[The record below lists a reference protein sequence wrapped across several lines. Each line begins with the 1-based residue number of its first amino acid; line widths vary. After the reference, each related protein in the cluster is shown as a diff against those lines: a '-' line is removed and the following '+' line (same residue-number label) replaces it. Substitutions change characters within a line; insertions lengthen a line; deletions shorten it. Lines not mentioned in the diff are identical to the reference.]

1 MKDKII
7 IFGTGQYWNNRKKY
21 ILNTCDIV
29 CFLDNNPN
37 KWNKKLCNKW
47 INNPDNILNCDFDYV
62 LIMCKSQDEIYKQLI
77 RMGVSTQKIITYKQ
91 YKEIIIKEYYVKYGK
106 KVNAH
111 YDVICISTALNYN
124 GGTMAVIYA
133 VKALKSIGKKVLL
146 CAEDCNEKLLDEL
159 INENIEILIAPSLF
173 AVINDII
180 MSYIEDCEI
189 VMVNVFQMLPVVCQL
204 KGKKPV
210 LWWIHEPEELYK
222 PVLKEFSEYN
232 NKALFDSVNIVAVS
246 RIAQNNFNEYFY
258 NCIKKT
264 LAYSIPDIL
273 TKKEIKYEIQ
283 SKNNRIITFAIIGSI
298 IERKAQDIFIS
309 AINQLSKEEID
320 KSRFYIIGSYDSG
333 EYASRIIEESK
344 KLKNII
350 VTGNLTREEM
360 NNIYSKIDIVVCPSR
375 EDPLPIVMTE
385 AMMYRKPCIA
395 SDSTGTADYIKD
407 GINGFVCKTEDSEDL
422 CEKMR
427 YFIHH
432 QEKIEIMGKEARKVY
447 EEYFTMD
454 KFADRLC
461 NQMQKTIDMF
471 NEKKMEELCR

>member
-47 INNPDNILNCDFDYV
+47 INNPDSILNCDFDYV

-124 GGTMAVIYA
+124 GGTMAVIYT

-159 INENIEILIAPSLF
+159 INENIEILIAPSLS

-320 KSRFYIIGSYDSG
+320 ELEIKNNEHPELREAHKALAREIITDLHGKEEYEKALKISECLFKGNIKELDTKDILVGFKDVPHFEVEENIKIIDLIVNGKVASSKREAREFINSG
-333 EYASRIIEESK
+333 A
-344 KLKNII
+344 
-350 VTGNLTREEM
+350 
-360 NNIYSKIDIVVCPSR
+360 IY
-375 EDPLPIVMTE
+375 
-385 AMMYRKPCIA
+385 
-395 SDSTGTADYIKD
+395 
-407 GINGFVCKTEDSEDL
+407 INGDKVEDENMIITKDIAL
-422 CEKMR
+422 DN
-427 YFIHH
+427 
-432 QEKIEIMGKEARKVY
+432 KILVIKRGK
-447 EEYFTMD
+447 
-454 KFADRLC
+454 
-461 NQMQKTIDMF
+461 
-471 NEKKMEELCR
+471 KKNYIGLIK